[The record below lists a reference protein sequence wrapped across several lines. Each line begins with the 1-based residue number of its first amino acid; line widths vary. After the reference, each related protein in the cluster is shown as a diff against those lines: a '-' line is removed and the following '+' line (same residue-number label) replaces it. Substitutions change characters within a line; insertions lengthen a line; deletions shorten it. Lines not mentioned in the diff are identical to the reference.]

1 VHLKLTHGC
10 HSETL
15 IEACGIVR
23 EGERTR
29 GRELG
34 DKRGGEGKERAQRG
48 GEGRS
53 KGNRPKVRTMC
64 RLGKISL
71 F

>member
-1 VHLKLTHGC
+1 MEKTRASKAITHGC

-34 DKRGGEGKERAQRG
+34 DKRGGEGKGRA
-48 GEGRS
+48 
-53 KGNRPKVRTMC
+53 
-64 RLGKISL
+64 
-71 F
+71 